1 MRYGLGEGWQEE
13 RRCTEHL
20 GWVVGK
26 KDRREFPV
34 TEASFGALTGRQE
47 AEGRGL
53 NVGPLLSFRTN
64 TVILVDADGHVTF
77 TERSMLDKDPSC
89 WETSTHEFKLQS

>member
-1 MRYGLGEGWQEE
+1 M
-13 RRCTEHL
+13 
-20 GWVVGK
+20 
-26 KDRREFPV
+26 
-34 TEASFGALTGRQE
+34 TEAPFGARPGRQG

-53 NVGPLLSFRTN
+53 NTGPLLSFRTN